1 MITQYDLN
9 IHKTSLIKFVMFM
22 ESCKGF
28 EEDAKKFYFLTSESS
43 HLQLNYELIRPMA
56 QKIIKN
62 KTGPEI
68 MRFFEQCRK
77 NITLNKVNSKLPPA
91 EKSAMLKDLKKN
103 FYDGLIGDLMIN
115 KCFELAEIVMAE
127 KVKEKFPITEND
139 EIIGL
144 NIYAQQDKMSEYK
157 EKFDILIGDANAYQ
171 NIPGLSKN

>member
-1 MITQYDLN
+1 
-9 IHKTSLIKFVMFM
+9 
-22 ESCKGF
+22 
-28 EEDAKKFYFLTSESS
+28 
-43 HLQLNYELIRPMA
+43 
-56 QKIIKN
+56 
-62 KTGPEI
+62 

-115 KCFELAEIVMAE
+115 KCYELAEIVMAE

-144 NIYAQQDKMSEYK
+144 NIYAQ
-157 EKFDILIGDANAYQ
+157 
-171 NIPGLSKN
+171 